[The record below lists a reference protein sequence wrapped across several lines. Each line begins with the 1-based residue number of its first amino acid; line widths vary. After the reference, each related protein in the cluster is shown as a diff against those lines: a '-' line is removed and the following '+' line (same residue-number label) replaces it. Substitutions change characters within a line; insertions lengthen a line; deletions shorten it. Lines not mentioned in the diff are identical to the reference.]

1 MMSKITIDYQAE
13 GDIFDIQRFSL
24 NDGPGIRTIVFL
36 KGCPLSCWWCSN
48 PESQRRRPVVM
59 YNAADCVRC
68 RRCESACQRHAV
80 TFMDDGRRHFDYQA
94 CTGNGDCAAVCPTGA
109 LVMKGRS
116 IRVGE
121 LIEILKKDRSTFR
134 HSGGGVT
141 LSGGDPLMQPDFAG
155 ELLKACKAQGWNTA
169 IETEGCAETETY
181 LRLVPYIDTILM
193 DIKHMD
199 PEKHR
204 LFTGV
209 SNELILNNARRV
221 SAFAPLTIRVPVI
234 PKFNES
240 EEEIRAIAE
249 FAASLGK
256 VRYVHL
262 LPYHSLGENKY
273 RMMGIEYQMN
283 RLSAKS
289 LSNKEL
295 EKYRPIVEQ
304 AGVSCRIGDES

>member
-59 YNAADCVRC
+59 YNVADCVRC

-80 TFMDDGRRHFDYQA
+80 TFMADGRRHFDYQA

-249 FAASLGK
+249 FAASLGN

-273 RMMGIEYQMN
+273 HMMGIEYKMN

-295 EKYRPIVEQ
+295 ETYRSIVEQ
-304 AGVSCRIGDES
+304 AGVSCCIGDES

>member
-1 MMSKITIDYQAE
+1 MSKITIDYQAE

-59 YNAADCVRC
+59 YNAADCVHC

-80 TFMDDGRRHFDYQA
+80 TFSDDGRRHFDYQV
-94 CTGNGDCAAVCPTGA
+94 CTGNGDCAAACPTGA

-116 IRVGE
+116 IRIGE

-141 LSGGDPLMQPDFAG
+141 LSGGDPLMQSYFAG

-234 PKFNES
+234 PKFN
-240 EEEIRAIAE
+240 
-249 FAASLGK
+249 ASKRKSGTSPN
-256 VRYVHL
+256 
-262 LPYHSLGENKY
+262 LPH
-273 RMMGIEYQMN
+273 
-283 RLSAKS
+283 
-289 LSNKEL
+289 
-295 EKYRPIVEQ
+295 P
-304 AGVSCRIGDES
+304 

>member
-1 MMSKITIDYQAE
+1 
-13 GDIFDIQRFSL
+13 
-24 NDGPGIRTIVFL
+24 
-36 KGCPLSCWWCSN
+36 
-48 PESQRRRPVVM
+48 
-59 YNAADCVRC
+59 
-68 RRCESACQRHAV
+68 
-80 TFMDDGRRHFDYQA
+80 
-94 CTGNGDCAAVCPTGA
+94 
-109 LVMKGRS
+109 MKGRS

-221 SAFAPLTIRVPVI
+221 SAFVPLTIRVPVI

-273 RMMGIEYQMN
+273 RMMGIEYKMN

>member
-1 MMSKITIDYQAE
+1 MSKITIDYQAE

-59 YNAADCVRC
+59 YNAADCVHC

-80 TFMDDGRRHFDYQA
+80 TFSDDGCRHFDYQV
-94 CTGNGDCAAVCPTGA
+94 CTGNGDCAAACPTGA

-116 IRVGE
+116 IRIGE

-141 LSGGDPLMQPDFAG
+141 LSGGDPLMQSYFAG

-234 PKFNES
+234 PKFNAS
-240 EEEIRAIAE
+240 EAEIRAIAE
-249 FAASLGK
+249 FAASLGN
-256 VRYVHL
+256 VRCVHL
-262 LPYHSLGENKY
+262 LPYHSLGEHKY
-273 RMMGIEYQMN
+273 RMMGFEYKMN

-295 EKYRPIVEQ
+295 EIYRPIVEQ
-304 AGVSCRIGDES
+304 AGVPCRIGDES

>member
-1 MMSKITIDYQAE
+1 MSKITIDYNAE

-48 PESQRRRPVVM
+48 PESQRRRPVVL
-59 YNAADCVRC
+59 YNAAKCVFC
-68 RRCESACQRHAV
+68 KRCETACQSHAV
-80 TFMDDGRRHFDYQA
+80 KFTPDGQRQFDYQA
-94 CTGNGDCAAVCPTGA
+94 CTGNGDCAAVCPNDA

-116 IRVGE
+116 IRIGE

-134 HSGGGVT
+134 HSGGGIT
-141 LSGGDPLMQPDFAG
+141 LSGGDPLMQSYFAG

-181 LRLVPYIDTILM
+181 LNLVPYIDHILM

-209 SNELILNNARRV
+209 SNELIL
-221 SAFAPLTIRVPVI
+221 IM
-234 PKFNES
+234 
-240 EEEIRAIAE
+240 
-249 FAASLGK
+249 
-256 VRYVHL
+256 
-262 LPYHSLGENKY
+262 LGESVLF
-273 RMMGIEYQMN
+273 R
-283 RLSAKS
+283 R
-289 LSNKEL
+289 
-295 EKYRPIVEQ
+295 
-304 AGVSCRIGDES
+304 

>member
-1 MMSKITIDYQAE
+1 
-13 GDIFDIQRFSL
+13 
-24 NDGPGIRTIVFL
+24 
-36 KGCPLSCWWCSN
+36 
-48 PESQRRRPVVM
+48 
-59 YNAADCVRC
+59 
-68 RRCESACQRHAV
+68 
-80 TFMDDGRRHFDYQA
+80 
-94 CTGNGDCAAVCPTGA
+94 
-109 LVMKGRS
+109 MKGRS

-169 IETEGCAETETY
+169 IETEGCAETEIY

-273 RMMGIEYQMN
+273 RMMGIEYKMN

>member
-1 MMSKITIDYQAE
+1 MSKITIDYQAE

-59 YNAADCVRC
+59 YNAADCVHC
-68 RRCESACQRHAV
+68 RRCESACRRHAV
-80 TFMDDGRRHFDYQA
+80 TFSDDGRRHFDYQA
-94 CTGNGDCAAVCPTGA
+94 CTGNGDCAAACPTGA

-116 IRVGE
+116 IRIGE

-141 LSGGDPLMQPDFAG
+141 LSGGDPLMQSYFAG

-234 PKFNES
+234 PKFNAS
-240 EEEIRAIAE
+240 EAEIRAIAE
-249 FAASLGK
+249 FAASLGH

-273 RMMGIEYQMN
+273 RMMGIEYKMN

-295 EKYRPIVEQ
+295 EIYRPIVEQ
-304 AGVSCRIGDES
+304 AGVPCRIGDES

>member
-1 MMSKITIDYQAE
+1 MSKITIDYQAE

-80 TFMDDGRRHFDYQA
+80 TFMYDGRRHFDYQA

-273 RMMGIEYQMN
+273 RMMGIEYKMN

>member
-1 MMSKITIDYQAE
+1 MSKITIDYQAE

-141 LSGGDPLMQPDFAG
+141 LSGGDPLM
-155 ELLKACKAQGWNTA
+155 
-169 IETEGCAETETY
+169 
-181 LRLVPYIDTILM
+181 
-193 DIKHMD
+193 H
-199 PEKHR
+199 
-204 LFTGV
+204 
-209 SNELILNNARRV
+209 ARHQD
-221 SAFAPLTIRVPVI
+221 L
-234 PKFNES
+234 
-240 EEEIRAIAE
+240 
-249 FAASLGK
+249 
-256 VRYVHL
+256 
-262 LPYHSLGENKY
+262 
-273 RMMGIEYQMN
+273 
-283 RLSAKS
+283 
-289 LSNKEL
+289 
-295 EKYRPIVEQ
+295 
-304 AGVSCRIGDES
+304 

>member
-1 MMSKITIDYQAE
+1 MSKITIDYNAE
-13 GDIFDIQRFSL
+13 GDIFDIQRYSL

-36 KGCPLSCWWCSN
+36 KGCPLSCWRCSN
-48 PESQRRRPVVM
+48 PESQRRRPVVL
-59 YNAADCVRC
+59 YNAAKCVFC
-68 RRCESACQRHAV
+68 KRCETACQSHAV
-80 TFMDDGRRHFDYQA
+80 KFTPDGQRQFDYQA
-94 CTGNGDCAAVCPTGA
+94 CTGNGDCAAVCPNDA

-116 IRVGE
+116 IRIGE

-134 HSGGGVT
+134 HSGGGIT
-141 LSGGDPLMQPDFAG
+141 LSGGDPLVQSYFAG

-181 LRLVPYIDTILM
+181 LNLVPYIDHILM

-209 SNELILNNARRV
+209 SNELILNNARRI
-221 SAFAPLTIRVPVI
+221 SAFSPIVIRVPVI
-234 PKFNES
+234 PKFNAS
-240 EEEIRAIAE
+240 EKDLRDIAA
-249 FAASLGK
+249 FAASLGN
-256 VRYVHL
+256 VRYIHL

-273 RMMGIEYQMN
+273 RMMGIEYKMN

-289 LSNKEL
+289 LSNEEL
-295 EKYRPIVEQ
+295 EKYRPIIKQ
-304 AGVSCRIGDES
+304 TGLSCRIGDES

>member
-1 MMSKITIDYQAE
+1 MSKITIDYQAE

-59 YNAADCVRC
+59 YNAADCVHC

-80 TFMDDGRRHFDYQA
+80 TFSDGRRHFDYQV
-94 CTGNGDCAAVCPTGA
+94 CTGNGDCAAACPTGA

-116 IRVGE
+116 IRIGE

-141 LSGGDPLMQPDFAG
+141 LSGGDPLMQSYFAG

-234 PKFNES
+234 PKFNAS
-240 EEEIRAIAE
+240 EAEIRAIAE
-249 FAASLGK
+249 FAASLGN
-256 VRYVHL
+256 VRCVHL

-273 RMMGIEYQMN
+273 RMMGIEYKMN

-295 EKYRPIVEQ
+295 EIYRPIVEQ
-304 AGVSCRIGDES
+304 AGVPCRIGDES

>member
-1 MMSKITIDYQAE
+1 MSKITIDYQAE

-59 YNAADCVRC
+59 YNAADCVHC
-68 RRCESACQRHAV
+68 RRCESACQRHVV
-80 TFMDDGRRHFDYQA
+80 TFCDDGRRHFDYQV
-94 CTGNGDCAAVCPTGA
+94 CTGNGDCAAACPTGA

-116 IRVGE
+116 IRIGE

-141 LSGGDPLMQPDFAG
+141 LSGGDPLMQSYFAG

-234 PKFNES
+234 PKFNAS
-240 EEEIRAIAE
+240 EAEIRDIAE
-249 FAASLGK
+249 FAASLGN
-256 VRYVHL
+256 VRCVHL

-273 RMMGIEYQMN
+273 RMIGIEYKMN

-295 EKYRPIVEQ
+295 EIYRPIVEQ
-304 AGVSCRIGDES
+304 AGVPCRIGDES

>member
-1 MMSKITIDYQAE
+1 MSKITIDYQAE

-59 YNAADCVRC
+59 YNAADCVHC

-80 TFMDDGRRHFDYQA
+80 TFSDDGCRHFDYQV
-94 CTGNGDCAAVCPTGA
+94 CTGNGDCAAACPTGA

-116 IRVGE
+116 IRIGE

-134 HSGGGVT
+134 HSGGGIT
-141 LSGGDPLMQPDFAG
+141 LSGGDPLMQSYFAG

-234 PKFNES
+234 PKFNAS
-240 EEEIRAIAE
+240 EAEIRAIAE
-249 FAASLGK
+249 FAASLGN
-256 VRYVHL
+256 VRCVHL

-273 RMMGIEYQMN
+273 RMMGIEYKMN

-295 EKYRPIVEQ
+295 EIYRPIIEQ
-304 AGVSCRIGDES
+304 AGVPCRIGDES

>member
-1 MMSKITIDYQAE
+1 MSKITIDYQAE

-59 YNAADCVRC
+59 YNAADCVHC
-68 RRCESACQRHAV
+68 RRCESACRRHAV
-80 TFMDDGRRHFDYQA
+80 TFSDDGRRHFDYQV
-94 CTGNGDCAAVCPTGA
+94 CTGNGDCAAACPTGA

-116 IRVGE
+116 IRIGE

-141 LSGGDPLMQPDFAG
+141 LSGGDPLMQSYFAG

-234 PKFNES
+234 PKFNAS
-240 EEEIRAIAE
+240 EAEIRAIAE
-249 FAASLGK
+249 FAASLGH
-256 VRYVHL
+256 VRCVHL

-273 RMMGIEYQMN
+273 RMMGIEYKMN

-295 EKYRPIVEQ
+295 EIYRPIVEQ
-304 AGVSCRIGDES
+304 AGVPCRIGDES

>member
-1 MMSKITIDYQAE
+1 MSKITIDYQAE

-59 YNAADCVRC
+59 YNAADCVHC
-68 RRCESACQRHAV
+68 RRCESACQRHTV
-80 TFMDDGRRHFDYQA
+80 TFSDDGRRHFDYQV
-94 CTGNGDCAAVCPTGA
+94 CTGNGDCAAACPTGA

-116 IRVGE
+116 IRIGE

-141 LSGGDPLMQPDFAG
+141 LSGGDPFMQSYFAG

-234 PKFNES
+234 PKFNAS
-240 EEEIRAIAE
+240 EAEIRDIAE
-249 FAASLGK
+249 FAASLGN
-256 VRYVHL
+256 VRCVHL

-273 RMMGIEYQMN
+273 RMMGIEYKMN

-295 EKYRPIVEQ
+295 EIYRPIVEQ
-304 AGVSCRIGDES
+304 AGVPCRIGDES

>member
-1 MMSKITIDYQAE
+1 MSKITIDYQAE

-59 YNAADCVRC
+59 YNAADCVHC

-80 TFMDDGRRHFDYQA
+80 TFSDDGCRHFDYQV
-94 CTGNGDCAAVCPTGA
+94 CTGNGDCAAACPTGA

-116 IRVGE
+116 IRIGE

-134 HSGGGVT
+134 HSGGGIT
-141 LSGGDPLMQPDFAG
+141 LSGGDPLMQSYFAG

-234 PKFNES
+234 PKFNAS
-240 EEEIRAIAE
+240 EAEIRAIAE
-249 FAASLGK
+249 FAASLGN
-256 VRYVHL
+256 VRCVHL

-273 RMMGIEYQMN
+273 RMMGIEYKMN

-295 EKYRPIVEQ
+295 EIYRPIVEQ
-304 AGVSCRIGDES
+304 AGVPCRIGDES

>member
-1 MMSKITIDYQAE
+1 MSKITIDYNAE

-48 PESQRRRPVVM
+48 PESQRRRPVVL
-59 YNAADCVRC
+59 YDAAKCVFC
-68 RRCESACQRHAV
+68 KRCEKACQRHAV
-80 TFMDDGRRHFDYQA
+80 KFTLDGQRQFDYQS
-94 CTGNGDCAAVCPTGA
+94 CTGNGDCAAVCPNDA

-116 IRVGE
+116 IRIGE

-134 HSGGGVT
+134 HSGGGIT
-141 LSGGDPLMQPDFAG
+141 LSGGDPLMQSYFAG

-181 LRLVPYIDTILM
+181 LNLVPYIDYILM

-209 SNELILNNARRV
+209 SNELILNNARRI
-221 SAFAPLTIRVPVI
+221 SAFSPIIIRVPVI
-234 PKFNES
+234 PKFNAS
-240 EEEIRAIAE
+240 DKDIRDIAA
-249 FAASLGK
+249 FAASLGN
-256 VRYVHL
+256 VRYIHL

-273 RMMGIEYQMN
+273 RMMGIEYKMN

-289 LSNKEL
+289 LSNEEL
-295 EKYRPIVEQ
+295 EKYRPIIEQ
-304 AGVSCRIGDES
+304 TGLSCRIGDES

>member
-1 MMSKITIDYQAE
+1 MSKITIDYQAE

-59 YNAADCVRC
+59 YNAADCVHC

-80 TFMDDGRRHFDYQA
+80 TFSDDGCRHFDYQV
-94 CTGNGDCAAVCPTGA
+94 CTGNGDCAAACPTGA

-116 IRVGE
+116 IRIGE

-141 LSGGDPLMQPDFAG
+141 LSGGDPLMQSYFAG

-234 PKFNES
+234 PKFNAS
-240 EEEIRAIAE
+240 EAEIRAIAE
-249 FAASLGK
+249 FAASLGN
-256 VRYVHL
+256 VRCVHL

-273 RMMGIEYQMN
+273 RMMGIEYKMN

-295 EKYRPIVEQ
+295 EIYRPIVEQ
-304 AGVSCRIGDES
+304 AGVPCRIGDES

>member
-1 MMSKITIDYQAE
+1 MSKITIDYQAE

-59 YNAADCVRC
+59 YNAADCVHC

-80 TFMDDGRRHFDYQA
+80 TFSDNGCRHFDYQV
-94 CTGNGDCAAVCPTGA
+94 CTGNGDCAAACPTGA

-116 IRVGE
+116 IRIGE

-141 LSGGDPLMQPDFAG
+141 LSGGDPLMQSYFAG

-234 PKFNES
+234 PKFNAS
-240 EEEIRAIAE
+240 EAEIRAIAE
-249 FAASLGK
+249 FAASLGN
-256 VRYVHL
+256 VRCVHL

-273 RMMGIEYQMN
+273 RMMGIEYKMN

-295 EKYRPIVEQ
+295 EIYRPIVEQ
-304 AGVSCRIGDES
+304 AGVPCRIGDES

>member
-1 MMSKITIDYQAE
+1 
-13 GDIFDIQRFSL
+13 
-24 NDGPGIRTIVFL
+24 
-36 KGCPLSCWWCSN
+36 
-48 PESQRRRPVVM
+48 
-59 YNAADCVRC
+59 
-68 RRCESACQRHAV
+68 
-80 TFMDDGRRHFDYQA
+80 
-94 CTGNGDCAAVCPTGA
+94 
-109 LVMKGRS
+109 MKGRS

-121 LIEILKKDRSTFR
+121 LIEIRKKDRSTVR

-273 RMMGIEYQMN
+273 RMMGIEYKMN

-304 AGVSCRIGDES
+304 AGVFCRIGDES